1 MRFGVR
7 ECVDVVFKAKSTRSI
22 GSKVFY
28 KNEPVLLFDTL
39 TTSTLEGQGST
50 VYVQGGRGNARLMA
64 WDGERTVTFTMTN
77 ALLNKESISVL
88 TSAQLIE
95 AGTGT
100 GRSKDKNQKPLKIHT
115 TSRETISEIIKD
127 GVEPEEGQEDN
138 RPIIGFKVKLARKP
152 YVGAEN
158 DQDYIYVMLVDDDGD
173 FKSEPYV
180 ATLESQTPD
189 SDGKYTIKVAE
200 IKTGRVVNYDPTEKG
215 FGYNLSKL
223 TTDTPVFVDYYQEKT
238 GGAFQVEIA
247 PEAFGGNFYIEGSTL
262 FRDQASGRD
271 LPAEIV
277 IPNGKI
283 QSNFTFTMSGSG
295 DPSSFDFTLDAFP
308 DYTRWD
314 PKKKVFADIQV
325 IYGEGE
331 GDEVELYRK
340 STESNHIID
349 EDGKVLSTESENDW
363 TNGWNSGVS
372 PLNPGDINPGG
383 EGLLPDPRPGV

>member
-7 ECVDVVFKAKSTRSI
+7 ECVDVMFKAKSTRSI
-22 GSKVFY
+22 GSKIFY
-28 KNEPVLLFDTL
+28 KDEPVLLFDTL

-95 AGTGT
+95 AGDNTDGT
-100 GRSKDKNQKPLKIHT
+100 RGKMKNQKPLMIHT
-115 TSRETISEIIKD
+115 TERTTVSKKDTGSFEVELQKTPYFGTETDK
-127 GVEPEEGQEDN
+127 
-138 RPIIGFKVKLARKP
+138 
-152 YVGAEN
+152 
-158 DQDYIYVMLVDDDGD
+158 DYIYVMLLDEDGD
-173 FKSEPYV
+173 MKSEPYI
-180 ATLESQTPD
+180 A
-189 SDGKYTIKVAE
+189 TIKEGNTIQVKAIE
-200 IKTGRVVNYDPTEKG
+200 ETTNRNTKYHPTVKG
-215 FGYNLSKL
+215 FGYDIADVKKG
-223 TTDTPVFVDYYQEKT
+223 TPVLVDYYIEKKK
-238 GGAFQVEIA
+238 GAFQVEIA

-271 LPAEIV
+271 LPAEII

-314 PKKKVFADIQV
+314 PSKKVFADIQV
-325 IYGEGE
+325 IY
-331 GDEVELYRK
+331 
-340 STESNHIID
+340 D
-349 EDGKVLSTESENDW
+349 EDGADGTLLRREYTESQDTINLDGSVSRKYDEDTKTTDIPDVSTLPGWDTEN
-363 TNGWNSGVS
+363 G
-372 PLNPGDINPGG
+372 
-383 EGLLPDPRPGV
+383 

>member
-22 GSKVFY
+22 GSKIFY

-77 ALLNKESISVL
+77 ALLNKESISIL

-95 AGTGT
+95 AGDNATYP
-100 GRSKDKNQKPLKIHT
+100 RAQMKNQKPLKVHT
-115 TSRETISEIIKD
+115 TSRETISELIKD
-127 GVEPEEGQEDN
+127 GAEPTEGQEDN
-138 RPIIGFKVKLARKP
+138 RPVIGFKVKLARKP
-152 YVGAEN
+152 YVGTEK

-180 ATLESQTPD
+180 ATLESDKPD
-189 SDGKYTIKVAE
+189 SDGKYTIKVAKIE
-200 IKTGRVVNYDPTEKG
+200 NGRDVKYDPTVKG

-223 TTDTPVFVDYYQEKT
+223 TTDTPVFVDYYQEKFS
-238 GGAFQVEIA
+238 GAFQVEIA

-314 PKKKVFADIQV
+314 PSKKVFADIQV
-325 IYGEGE
+325 IYGEDGADGTLLRRE
-331 GDEVELYRK
+331 Y
-340 STESNHIID
+340 TESQDTINQDGSVSREYDAD
-349 EDGKVLSTESENDW
+349 ENTAIPD
-363 TNGWNSGVS
+363 VS
-372 PLNPGDINPGG
+372 D
-383 EGLLPDPRPGV
+383 LPDWDTKNTEGTENG

>member
-28 KNEPVLLFDTL
+28 KDEPVLLFDTL

-77 ALLNKESISVL
+77 ALLNKESISIL

-100 GRSKDKNQKPLKIHT
+100 GRSAAKNQKPLYIHT
-115 TSRETISEIIKD
+115 TTRATVSAVTTA
-127 GVEPEEGQEDN
+127 DN
-138 RPIIGFKVKLARKP
+138 KTTAFEVKLPEKP
-152 YVGAEN
+152 FVDAN
-158 DQDYIYVMLVDDDGD
+158 KKDQDFIYVMLVDNDGD
-173 FKSEPYV
+173 FKSEPYI
-180 ATLESQTPD
+180 ATLKSATAGD
-189 SDGKYTIKVAE
+189 DGKYTIEVKNIDNTARD
-200 IKTGRVVNYDPTEKG
+200 KAYDPKVKG
-215 FGYNLSKL
+215 FGYDIADV
-223 TTDTPVFVDYYQEKT
+223 TTSTAVFVDYYVEKT
-238 GGAFQVEIA
+238 SGAFQVEIA

-262 FRDQASGRD
+262 FRDQSTGRD

-314 PKKKVFADIQV
+314 ASKKVFADIQV
-325 IYGEGE
+325 VYGEGE
-331 GDEVELYRK
+331 GTDTLLRREH
-340 STESNHIID
+340 TESNHVIH
-349 EDGKVLSTESENDW
+349 EDGKVGPDSTEEIW
-363 TNGWNSGVS
+363 A
-372 PLNPGDINPGG
+372 
-383 EGLLPDPRPGV
+383 

>member
-28 KNEPVLLFDTL
+28 KDEPVLLFDTL

-77 ALLNKESISVL
+77 ALLNKESISIL

-95 AGTGT
+95 AGTKT
-100 GRSKDKNQKPLKIHT
+100 GRSADKNQKPLYIHT
-115 TSRETISEIIKD
+115 TTRATVSKLISDSNKKT
-127 GVEPEEGQEDN
+127 
-138 RPIIGFKVKLARKP
+138 IGFEVELPELP
-152 YVGAEN
+152 YVDEN
-158 DQDYIYVMLVDDDGD
+158 KKDHDFIYVMLVDEDGD
-173 FKSEPYV
+173 FKSEPYI
-180 ATLESQTPD
+180 ATVLKENKGTTEEPD
-189 SDGKYTIKVAE
+189 MQPVVRNGKYVITVDAIEANRDYK
-200 IKTGRVVNYDPTEKG
+200 YDPTVKG
-215 FGYNLSKL
+215 FGYDIANV
-223 TTDTPVFVDYYQEKT
+223 TTSTAVFVDYYVKKT
-238 GGAFQVEIA
+238 SGAFQVEIA
-247 PEAFGGNFYIEGSTL
+247 PDAFGGNFYIEGSTL

-314 PKKKVFADIQV
+314 PSKKVFADIQV
-325 IYGEGE
+325 IYAEGSA
-331 GDEVELYRK
+331 DETLYRRLY
-340 STESNHIID
+340 TESNDTIK
-349 EDGKVLSTESENDW
+349 EDGSVVRESEMKSWDGKITYSNEGKEI
-363 TNGWNSGVS
+363 TEENG
-372 PLNPGDINPGG
+372 
-383 EGLLPDPRPGV
+383 